1 MYIFVLTI
9 DTSKINIE
17 TNVSIDSIPSNA
29 SRGKKETHSR
39 FGKEEFRGGRKHRW
53 KNRGKRF
60 VIVEAWKRYSIVVV
74 AAAAAAAARRSNKEF
89 RSEIVSR
96 AALENERPAIAPSC
110 FT

>member
-17 TNVSIDSIPSNA
+17 TNVDVSIPSNA

-60 VIVEAWKRYSIVVV
+60 VIVEAWKRYSIFVV
-74 AAAAAAAARRSNKEF
+74 AAAAAAARRSNKEF

>member
-1 MYIFVLTI
+1 MLREERRRRTLVSEKKNFVE
-9 DTSKINIE
+9 DCE
-17 TNVSIDSIPSNA
+17 
-29 SRGKKETHSR
+29 
-39 FGKEEFRGGRKHRW
+39 HRW

-74 AAAAAAAARRSNKEF
+74 AAAAAAARRSNKEF

>member
-74 AAAAAAAARRSNKEF
+74 AAARRSNKEF